1 MTDDR
6 EQVGSVG
13 EEAVKLLGALQEW
26 AREKG
31 HESADAA
38 SGAATG
44 AASAFSTI
52 NEHIAT
58 GGKECTFCPVCQL
71 ISAAREISPEVKQHL
86 SSAASSLLQALS
98 SALATPPGS
107 QKPQRSDGPVEKI
120 DLSDE
125 AWDQD

>member
-1 MTDDR
+1 MTDDQG
-6 EQVGSVG
+6 QVGSVG

-31 HESADAA
+31 HESAGAA
-38 SGAATG
+38 AGAAT
-44 AASAFSTI
+44 AFSTI

-107 QKPQRSDGPVEKI
+107 QKPKRSDGPVEKI